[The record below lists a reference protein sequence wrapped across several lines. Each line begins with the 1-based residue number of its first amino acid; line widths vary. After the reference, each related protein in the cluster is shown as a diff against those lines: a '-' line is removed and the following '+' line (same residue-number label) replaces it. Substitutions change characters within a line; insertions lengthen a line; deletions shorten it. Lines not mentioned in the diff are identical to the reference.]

1 MMATPGPR
9 SVGQAPAGAL
19 QAIRSFLSRRLQ
31 APAQLNAAQVHLC
44 TGVIM
49 LQNFVIQEAQ
59 LPQRNSASAAH
70 IEGGG

>member
-31 APAQLNAAQVHLC
+31 APVQLNAAQVHLC

-49 LQNFVIQEAQ
+49 LQNLVIK
-59 LPQRNSASAAH
+59 SIS
-70 IEGGG
+70 I